1 MLKNEFKNIDSLL
14 KDIFKSKTAIRTSH
28 NNLTIVERLAF
39 TRYAFTVL

>member
-1 MLKNEFKNIDSLL
+1 MLKNECKNIDSLL

-28 NNLTIVERLAF
+28 NLTIVERLAF